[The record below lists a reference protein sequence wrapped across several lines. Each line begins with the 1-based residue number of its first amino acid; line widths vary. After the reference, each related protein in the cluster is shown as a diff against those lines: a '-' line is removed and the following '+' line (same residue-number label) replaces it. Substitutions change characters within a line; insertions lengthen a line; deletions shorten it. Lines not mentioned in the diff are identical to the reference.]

1 MKRRNFFKGL
11 FGAYAAI
18 SGYFSVKYFSE
29 KDKKP
34 KFEYKLNNRCDDDTI
49 GKLDKKIIGLIGYPI
64 VYNCNLNC
72 ARCDHFAP
80 IAKPYQVPFE
90 VIKKDFKQLS
100 KIINKEG
107 ELKVLW
113 IIGGE
118 PLLHENLPEVLK
130 AAREYFPKTKIEL
143 TTNGFLIDKQED
155 IFWETCSNNNIKI
168 IIENYIYNEKNIDFN
183 KICEKLKKF
192 HCDLK
197 VNGPKYQFKPMDLT
211 KEISHDAQNRYKSCF
226 PKLWPILDNGKFYSC
241 SVINGV
247 DKFFNKEFP
256 SHAIPVDKGDV
267 LDIYKIKSIDEL
279 IAFYEKPKAFCAHCN
294 YFISEGKKWAPS
306 KKELSEWYKV

>member
-1 MKRRNFFKGL
+1 MKRRSFFKGL

-29 KDKKP
+29 KDNQSNDNINKYINSKTNLKK
-34 KFEYKLNNRCDDDTI
+34 R
-49 GKLDKKIIGLIGYPI
+49 GLGVIVEIPI
-64 VYNCNLNC
+64 VYHCNLNC
-72 ARCDHFAP
+72 AGCDHFAS
-80 IAKPYQVPFE
+80 IAPSYIMPVE
-90 VIKKDFKQLS
+90 VFKKDVEHLS
-100 KIINKEG
+100 KIMNKN
-107 ELKVLW
+107 LKEMW
-113 IIGGE
+113 ILGGE
-118 PLLHENLPEVLK
+118 PLLHNNLPEIFK
-130 AAREYFPKTKIEL
+130 IARRCFPKTKIEML
-143 TTNGFLIDKQED
+143 TNGLLLDKQPD
-155 IFWETCSNNNIKI
+155 SFWMACKKEGIKI
-168 IIENYIYNEKNIDFN
+168 VVENYIYNKKDKVNFDAIT
-183 KICEKLKKF
+183 KKLKQF
-192 HCDLK
+192 RCNLSID
-197 VNGPKYQFKPMDLT
+197 GPKYNFRRMNLT
-211 KEISHDAQNRYKSCF
+211 KNCVHDFKKRYNDCQT
-226 PKLWPILDNGKFYSC
+226 KLWPILDNGKFYSC